1 MYKKIL
7 ALVLSVLMVLSLA
20 GCSGGNDAEETTAAP
35 AGETAAAEGGEEA
48 EGGNAEGGEAASG
61 DTFKIG
67 AYLQLS
73 GGNSAYGVEARNA
86 IEIAIEEVNANGGFN
101 GVPVEL
107 VVYDT
112 QGSAEEAV
120 KIVTKLI
127 EVDQVDAAIGSIN
140 SSEVLAAA
148 GYLND
153 AGVYNFGMGTSPTW
167 MEEDWPYVFRAAMNN
182 GNAVPATVELVQLFG
197 YTSVGTFYG
206 QDDNSLTTA
215 ETFEAA
221 CEEAGITV
229 TASESY
235 DTGDSDFS
243 AQVASILASN
253 PDCVYISVMGEAG
266 PLIVQQ
272 LRQYGYSGIIIDKES
287 FMESQIDI
295 AGEQNSN
302 YIAFANP
309 YVTYASSADCDD
321 EYMKSFLEKYE
332 AAYGECCK
340 TDSAYRGW
348 DTIMCMWEASK
359 IAGANDSDS
368 LKDATHQISGLQG
381 LGGTIDFTAG
391 DREAYQT
398 VNKFILVDRK
408 NIPVDQWMEEGG
420 YDAYKEATGNEK

>member
-7 ALVLSVLMVLSLA
+7 ALMLSALMVVSLA
-20 GCSGGNDAEETTAAP
+20 GCSGGGDSAETTAA
-35 AGETAAAEGGEEA
+35 AAETTAAAADGETAAEGETAAAADGE
-48 EGGNAEGGEAASG
+48 
-61 DTFKIG
+61 TFKIG

-86 IEIAIEEVNANGGFN
+86 IEIAIDYVNENGGFN

-107 VVYDT
+107 VAYDT

-127 EVDQVDAAIGSIN
+127 EVDQVDAAVGSIN

-153 AGVYNFGMGTSPTW
+153 AGIYNFGMGTSPTW

-182 GNAVPATVELVQLFG
+182 GNAVPATVELVQAFG

-295 AGEQNSN
+295 AGEENSN

-321 EYMKSFLEKYE
+321 EYMKSFLERYE
-332 AAYGECCK
+332 EAYGECCK

-368 LKDATHQISGLQG
+368 LRDATNQISGLQG

-408 NIPVDQWMEEGG
+408 NIPVDQWLEDGG
-420 YDAYKEATGNEK
+420 YDAYKEATGNDK